1 MDNVVTFSFMI
12 NSSSSSYDKNAYVTT
27 SIKWP
32 RGTPGVEE
40 ECLRRNFSHRFAE
53 DFLVKMIFEISITF
67 LVSEIYLLWSIFISV
82 LIISSVIPLL
92 RNSAKILLQRF
103 PRAHEQDLR
112 KALIEVRKIR
122 GVSGIRN
129 WHVWSFTNSDVVVF
143 RQNLTG
149 LQGHG
154 SHSPFIVDSMR
165 FRTLLAVPDGFSG
178 ASFAIVW
185 GLLCVYLEAEKKIL
199 SNIMKFMIPD
209 VFLLEDGHASFPLVM
224 RSGSSCL
231 SRPCLPK
238 GAGVLESRFC
248 HFAWCCDLPESM
260 LGFER
265 NVSLVVLFWF
275 RFANLAVALFGPLLL
290 VVAFFRSRIYAA
302 CGSSLHLCWTCGCG
316 GPRWCLGFLP
326 SCASARL

>member
-1 MDNVVTFSFMI
+1 MDNVVTFSFLI

-40 ECLRRNFSHRFAE
+40 ECLRRNFSGRFAE

-67 LVSEIYLLWSIFISV
+67 SLVSEIYLLWSIFISI

-92 RNSAKILLQRF
+92 RNSAKILLQIF
-103 PRAHEQDLR
+103 PGAHEQDLR

-149 LQGHG
+149 LLQGHEY
-154 SHSPFIVDSMR
+154 HSPFIVDSMR
-165 FRTLLAVPDGFSG
+165 FRTLLAIPDGFSG

-185 GLLCVYLEAEKKIL
+185 GLLCVHLEAEKKIL

-224 RSGSSCL
+224 RSGSSY
-231 SRPCLPK
+231 
-238 GAGVLESRFC
+238 LEFMP
-248 HFAWCCDLPESM
+248 H
-260 LGFER
+260 
-265 NVSLVVLFWF
+265 VV
-275 RFANLAVALFGPLLL
+275 
-290 VVAFFRSRIYAA
+290 
-302 CGSSLHLCWTCGCG
+302 HLCI
-316 GPRWCLGFLP
+316 
-326 SCASARL
+326 SAGLVDVADPDGV